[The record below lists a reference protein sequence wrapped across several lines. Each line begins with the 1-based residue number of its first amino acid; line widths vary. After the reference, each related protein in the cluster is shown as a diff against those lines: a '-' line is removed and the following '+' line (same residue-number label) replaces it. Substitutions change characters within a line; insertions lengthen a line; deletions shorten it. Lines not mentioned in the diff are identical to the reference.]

1 MLLLRY
7 SAVLQR
13 MLLFSLFLIG
23 CLPDGSLCASAQTG
37 QSATWVRVS
46 GTVSDAGT
54 KLLLPGVG
62 VRIRRT
68 RQGSVTT
75 AQGNFVLTASPT
87 DTLLFQAVGY
97 RPYLLQL
104 PGAFL
109 SQLVVHV
116 RLQRDTVRLR
126 EVRVTA
132 DRVDRTIVNRA
143 LRNLKRPSLVLVN
156 GPQRPPKPKPLFAV
170 DSTPPPPPPPSGAEL
185 GVIYDHF
192 SRSGRER
199 RKMQQVKARAAQ
211 QQARQRVLEH
221 NLTLKDNQGYK

>member
-1 MLLLRY
+1 MLPLRY

-13 MLLFSLFLIG
+13 MFLFSLFLMG
-23 CLPDGSLCASAQTG
+23 CLLGGSLCALAQTS
-37 QSATWVRVS
+37 QSATWMRVS
-46 GTVSDAGT
+46 GTVSDAST
-54 KLLLPGVG
+54 KLLLPGIA
-62 VRIRRT
+62 VRIRHT
-68 RQGSVTT
+68 RHGDVTT

-126 EVRVTA
+126 EVHVTA
-132 DRVDRTIVNRA
+132 DRVDRAIVNRA
-143 LRNLKRPSLVLVN
+143 LRNLKRPALVLVN

-199 RKMQQVKARAAQ
+199 RKMQQVKAQAAQ
-211 QQARQRVLEH
+211 QKARQRLLEY
-221 NLTLKDNQGYK
+221 NLTPKGNQGYE

>member
-104 PGAFL
+104 PGDPLPAGC
-109 SQLVVHV
+109 
-116 RLQRDTVRLR
+116 
-126 EVRVTA
+126 A
-132 DRVDRTIVNRA
+132 CA
-143 LRNLKRPSLVLVN
+143 LATRHGSLARGARHGRPRGPNHRQPSLA
-156 GPQRPPKPKPLFAV
+156 QPK
-170 DSTPPPPPPPSGAEL
+170 TTISGLSERTAAPAETEAPFC
-185 GVIYDHF
+185 G
-192 SRSGRER
+192 
-199 RKMQQVKARAAQ
+199 
-211 QQARQRVLEH
+211 
-221 NLTLKDNQGYK
+221 